1 MRRLLVLTALLALL
15 VSACAGS
22 GGSHTAEGA
31 AIGTGTGAALGAAL
45 GYAIGGSG
53 HSAAMGAAAGAVA
66 GGLTGAAIGANMDQ
80 QEAELRRSLANNEYA
95 SVRRER
101 ETIYVTFRSDVLFD
115 SGSSNLKPGAFDEL
129 DRVAKVL
136 HDYPDTRIVVEGHTD
151 SVGSPDSNQ
160 VLSER
165 RADAVRS
172 DLIEQ
177 GVSPRRIETYGYGQ
191 SRPVASNRTEAGRQV
206 NRRVEITIIPMSN

>member
-1 MRRLLVLTALLALL
+1 MKRLLVLALLLGVLA
-15 VSACAGS
+15 SSCAGS

-53 HSAAMGAAAGAVA
+53 HAAAMGAAAGAVA
-66 GGLTGAAIGANMDQ
+66 GGLTGVAIGANMDQ
-80 QEAELRRSLANNEYA
+80 QEAELRRSLASSEYA

-101 ETIYVTFRSDVLFD
+101 ETIYITFRSDVLFD
-115 SGSSNLKPGAFDEL
+115 SGSARLKQGAYSEL

-136 HDYPDTRIVVEGHTD
+136 HDYPDTSIVVEGHTD
-151 SVGSPDSNQ
+151 SVGQPGFNQ
-160 VLSER
+160 ALSED
-165 RADAVRS
+165 RAESVRN

-177 GVSPRRIETYGYGQ
+177 GVNPRRIETYGYGPT
-191 SRPVASNRTEAGRQV
+191 RPIASNRTESGRQL
-206 NRRVEITIIPMSN
+206 NRRVDITIVPIAK